1 MTSSFSPLTR
11 EQKLQA
17 EQIVQ
22 LGNIAEA
29 IRDAVA
35 GGDSSASMAQ
45 IATLQAELTALTSN
59 NATLAQQLADANQM
73 VAELQTQLSAVAE
86 GDITPDSISE
96 VIAQLG
102 IEVGEG

>member
-1 MTSSFSPLTR
+1 MTYTPLTR

-17 EQIVQ
+17 ETIVQ

-29 IRDAVA
+29 IRAAAA
-35 GGDSSASMAQ
+35 GEDSSTLMTQ

-59 NATLAQQLADANQM
+59 NAALAQQLADANQM
-73 VAELQTQLSAVAE
+73 VAELQAQLSAGAE
-86 GDITPDSISE
+86 GDITPDSINE
-96 VIAQLG
+96 VIAHLG